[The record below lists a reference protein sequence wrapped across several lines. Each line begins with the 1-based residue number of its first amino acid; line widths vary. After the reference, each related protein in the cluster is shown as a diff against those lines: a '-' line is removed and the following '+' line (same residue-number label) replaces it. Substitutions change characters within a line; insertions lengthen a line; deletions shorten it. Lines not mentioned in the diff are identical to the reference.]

1 MSDDGGSIPAPSE
14 GMPLDEASVQSAKV
28 KGGKK
33 GSKVASKKIREG
45 GGKVNL
51 RDHDEDL
58 GSAGPCKE
66 AYIPEPSTNLESADF
81 SEEAQATSD
90 GKENK
95 SKPPFVP
102 KTISKKLTKAPK
114 TKETSKNN
122 QPKKPKGGNKLN
134 KGNNGEPLPQPK
146 KAAVPLKASKKDGQ
160 SSTSSLTSYENPMLH
175 PPCSLP
181 EPCHCTK

>member
-1 MSDDGGSIPAPSE
+1 MSDDGGSIPAPSD

-51 RDHDEDL
+51 RDHDEDF
-58 GSAGPCKE
+58 GSAGPSKE

-102 KTISKKLTKAPK
+102 KIISTKLAKAPK

-146 KAAVPLKASKKDGQ
+146 KAAVPLKASKKG
-160 SSTSSLTSYENPMLH
+160 STSSLTPSENPMLR

>member
-1 MSDDGGSIPAPSE
+1 MSDDGGSIPAPSD

-33 GSKVASKKIREG
+33 GSKVTSKKIREG

-51 RDHDEDL
+51 GDHDEDL
-58 GSAGPCKE
+58 GSARPCKE
-66 AYIPEPSTNLESADF
+66 AYLPEPSTTLESADF
-81 SEEAQATSD
+81 SKEDQATSD
-90 GKENK
+90 GKENV

-102 KTISKKLTKAPK
+102 KRISKKLAKDPK
-114 TKETSKNN
+114 TKETSKNA
-122 QPKKPKGGNKLN
+122 QPKNPKRGNKLN
-134 KGNNGEPLPQPK
+134 KENNGEPLPQPK
-146 KAAVPLKASKKDGQ
+146 KGAVPLKASKKDGQ
-160 SSTSSLTSYENPMLH
+160 DSTSSLTSFENPMLH

>member
-51 RDHDEDL
+51 RDHDEDF
-58 GSAGPCKE
+58 GSAGPSKE

-134 KGNNGEPLPQPK
+134 KENNGEPFPQPK
-146 KAAVPLKASKKDGQ
+146 NAAVPLKAPKKG
-160 SSTSSLTSYENPMLH
+160 STSSLTPSENPMLR

>member
-51 RDHDEDL
+51 RDHDEDF
-58 GSAGPCKE
+58 GSAGPSKE

-90 GKENK
+90 DKENK

-134 KGNNGEPLPQPK
+134 KENNGEPFPQPK
-146 KAAVPLKASKKDGQ
+146 NAAVPLKASKKG
-160 SSTSSLTSYENPMLH
+160 STSSLTPSENPMLR

>member
-51 RDHDEDL
+51 RDHDEDF
-58 GSAGPCKE
+58 GSAGPSKE

-134 KGNNGEPLPQPK
+134 KENNGEPFPQPK
-146 KAAVPLKASKKDGQ
+146 NAAVPLKASKKG
-160 SSTSSLTSYENPMLH
+160 STSSLTPSENPMLR

>member
-51 RDHDEDL
+51 RDYDEDL
-58 GSAGPCKE
+58 GSAGSCKE
-66 AYIPEPSTNLESADF
+66 AYIPEPSTKMESADF
-81 SEEAQATSD
+81 SKEDQATSD

-102 KTISKKLTKAPK
+102 NIISKKLAKAPK

-122 QPKKPKGGNKLN
+122 QHKNPKGGKKLN
-134 KGNNGEPLPQPK
+134 KENNGEPLPQPK
-146 KAAVPLKASKKDGQ
+146 KAAVPLKASKKG
-160 SSTSSLTSYENPMLH
+160 STSSLTSYENPMLH